1 MAKTLTI
8 LLVDDEPLI
17 LMDLEMAA
25 EDRGFDYLSAPSV
38 ERALALI
45 EAGDPAI
52 DLAVL
57 DFTLLHGTDC
67 LPIARRLEAH
77 GIPYIIHS
85 GDLDRSEKGLGEL
98 DAVLVQKPAP
108 SDKVIAAA
116 LVEMKTGGGPVP
128 PLAAGGPNRR

>member
-1 MAKTLTI
+1 MAEPLTI

-25 EDRGFDYLSAPSV
+25 EDRGIDYLSAPSV

-45 EAGDPAI
+45 DAGDPAI

-67 LPIARRLEAH
+67 LPIARRLQEA
-77 GIPYIIHS
+77 GIPFIIHS
-85 GDLDRSEKGLGEL
+85 GDLHRSEQGLGDL

-116 LVEMKTGGGPVP
+116 LVEMNTGGEQPS
-128 PLAAGGPNRR
+128 PLAAQ

>member
-1 MAKTLTI
+1 MNDTLTI

-25 EDRGFDYLSAPSV
+25 EDRGFEYVSAPSV
-38 ERALALI
+38 KRALALI

-67 LPIARRLEAH
+67 LPIARRLEQR

-85 GDLDRSEKGLGEL
+85 GDLDRSELGLGEL
-98 DAVLVQKPAP
+98 RAVLVPKPAP
-108 SDKVIAAA
+108 SDKVIGAA
-116 LVEMKTGGGPVP
+116 LVEMQSGGDQLP
-128 PLAAGGPNRR
+128 PPAQ

>member
-1 MAKTLTI
+1 MAEPLTI

-25 EDRGFDYLSAPSV
+25 EDRGIDYLSAPSV

-45 EAGDPAI
+45 DAGVPAI

-67 LPIARRLEAH
+67 LPIARRLQEA
-77 GIPYIIHS
+77 GIPFIIHS
-85 GDLDRSEKGLGEL
+85 GDLHRSEKGLGDL

-116 LVEMKTGGGPVP
+116 LVEMETGGEQSS
-128 PLAAGGPNRR
+128 PLAAQ

>member
-1 MAKTLTI
+1 LAETHTI

-25 EDRGFDYLSAPSV
+25 EDRSLGYLSAPSV

-45 EAGDPAI
+45 ETGDPAI

-67 LPIARRLEAH
+67 LPIARRLQQL
-77 GIPYIIHS
+77 GIPFIVHS
-85 GDLDRSEKGLGEL
+85 GDLDRSEKGLGDL
-98 DAVLVQKPAP
+98 DAVLVQKPAH

-116 LVEMKTGGGPVP
+116 LVEMKASGDRPR
-128 PLAAGGPNRR
+128 PLAAS

>member
-1 MAKTLTI
+1 MAETHTI

-25 EDRGFDYLSAPSV
+25 EDRRLDYLSAPSV

-45 EAGDPAI
+45 ETGDPAI

-67 LPIARRLEAH
+67 LPIARRLQQL
-77 GIPYIIHS
+77 GIPFIVHS
-85 GDLDRSEKGLGEL
+85 GDLDRSEKGLGDL
-98 DAVLVQKPAP
+98 DAVLVQKPAH
-108 SDKVIAAA
+108 SDQVIAAA
-116 LVEMKTGGGPVP
+116 LVEMKASGDRPR
-128 PLAAGGPNRR
+128 PLAAS

>member
-1 MAKTLTI
+1 MAERLTI

-25 EDRGFDYLSAPSV
+25 EDQGFNYVSAPSV

-45 EAGDPAI
+45 EAGDPKI

-67 LPIARRLEAH
+67 VPIAKRLEEC
-77 GIPYIIHS
+77 GIPFIVHS
-85 GDLDRSEKGLGEL
+85 GDLNRSEQGLGGI
-98 DAVLVQKPAP
+98 DAVLVAKPAP
-108 SDKVIAAA
+108 SDQVIAAA
-116 LVEMKTGGGPVP
+116 LNEMNSGSG
-128 PLAAGGPNRR
+128 PLAPVAA